1 MPKVALVANK
11 RKAHMNV
18 SFLLPELAQRAF
30 SKLAALALLTSA
42 MTAAQAAYLVDT
54 GTPPNSSYYTG
65 LGYYS
70 MDMYGYEYTTQQ
82 HLATSFNIVND
93 STITSL
99 GAYLYNNGSG
109 SVTYELHEGGPNG
122 ILLYRGNVS
131 SVGAADYYTL
141 SGLNLAVDAGLYT
154 LNLIAGYGFDGGLP
168 TGAPG
173 KPDTLTAAYWSN
185 DGISWNQDGGDFSY
199 GIRVEGTPVAVPE
212 IDGALL
218 PQALTL
224 MAGSMLL
231 LRRRIC

>member
-1 MPKVALVANK
+1 
-11 RKAHMNV
+11 MNV

-65 LGYYS
+65 LGYYDS
-70 MDMYGYEYTTQQ
+70 VDWDGYWDTTQQ
-82 HLATSFNIVND
+82 HLATSFNIAND

-99 GAYLYNNGSG
+99 GAYLYNNDSG

-122 ILLYRGNVS
+122 TLLYRGTVS
-131 SVGAADYYTL
+131 SVGAANYYTL

-154 LNLIAGYGFDGGLP
+154 LNLIAGYGFNGGLP

-173 KPDTLTAAYWSN
+173 KPDTLTAAYVSN
-185 DGISWNQDGGDFSY
+185 DGISWNRDWGDFSY

-218 PQALTL
+218 PQALAL